1 MELLCWQD
9 GEDPLLVELLALSIP
24 VEEDERSGGSQAV

>member
-9 GEDPLLVELLALSIP
+9 GEDPLLVEPLALSIP
-24 VEEDERSGGSQAV
+24 VEEDELSGGSQGM